1 MVYLFVFFYNSI
13 IREAE
18 KMYVLFLFVFL
29 PFLASHKKISLTHF
43 SVNTVRSE
51 NADTQAAVPV
61 CR

>member
-13 IREAE
+13 IRARK

-29 PFLASHKKISLTHF
+29 PFLASHKKIQLIHF
-43 SVNTVRSE
+43 SANTAPSE
-51 NADTQAAVPV
+51 TADTQAAVPA